1 MASSPINRSLL
12 LAAALVLGG
21 AARLAAAQQVEL
33 HLASGQVVKGE
44 MIGQDDKEVRVKSA
58 IATKTGTMSVTMGY
72 KREAIL
78 SIVTLAD
85 PEVDFTKRAAA
96 AKSADD
102 HAALAA
108 WCRDQAMPDR
118 AAAQAQEALAQ
129 TADQPVALALLKD
142 LGWIQVEGKWVK
154 ESEWLAAQGKVRYQG
169 QILTTAEAEAL
180 KEKAKEGAAHDNAQ
194 KDLDGK
200 AAYIV
205 TLDKQLADLQKR
217 PALIDAELA
226 KANTALAAAQ
236 GQAQRVTQAKA
247 TYDGAQRNLTQAQQQ
262 NQGSTQRPGGP
273 GTPANA
279 NTVNLQPL
287 FQAVEDARKAY
298 NQARADAGGAESE
311 VTRQQ
316 GAVTTLNEEKKNL
329 ERKKTD
335 LAARRVRAVKELEA
349 AQAALGKQGGAPA
362 AGAKPAAAAPAKP

>member
-1 MASSPINRSLL
+1 MTSSPVNRSIL
-12 LAAALVLGG
+12 LATALLLGG
-21 AARLAAAQQVEL
+21 AGRLAAAQQVEL

-44 MIGQDDKEVRVKSA
+44 MLGQDDKEVRVKSA

-72 KREAIL
+72 KREAIQ
-78 SIVTLAD
+78 SIVMLAD

-142 LGWIQVEGKWVK
+142 LGWIQAEGKWVK
-154 ESEWLAAQGKVRYQG
+154 ESESLASQGKVRYQG
-169 QILTTAEAEAL
+169 QIMTIAEAEAL

-194 KDLDGK
+194 KDVDGK

-217 PALIDAELA
+217 PAVLDAELA
-226 KANTALAAAQ
+226 KANTALATAQ

-247 TYDGAQRNLTQAQQQ
+247 TYDGAQRSLTQAQQQ
-262 NQGSTQRPGGP
+262 NQGSSQRPGGA

-316 GAVTTLNEEKKNL
+316 GAVTALNEEKKNL

-335 LAARRVRAVKELEA
+335 LTARRVRAVKDLEA
-349 AQAALGKQGGAPA
+349 AQAALGKQGAAPA
-362 AGAKPAAAAPAKP
+362 AGTKPAAAAPSKP

>member
-1 MASSPINRSLL
+1 MASTFISRPLL
-12 LAAALVLGG
+12 LAAALLLGG
-21 AARLAAAQQVEL
+21 AARLGAAQQVEL

-44 MIGQDDKEVRVKSA
+44 VIAQDDTEVRVKSA

-72 KREAIL
+72 KRESIL

-85 PEVDFTKRAAA
+85 PEVDFAKRAAA

-142 LGWIQVEGKWVK
+142 LGWIQADGKWVK

-169 QILTTAEAEAL
+169 QVMTIPEAEAL
-180 KEKAKEGAAHDNAQ
+180 KEKAKEGAAHDSAQ
-194 KDLDGK
+194 KDVEGK
-200 AAYIV
+200 AAYIAS
-205 TLDKQLADLQKR
+205 LDKQLADLQKR
-217 PALIDAELA
+217 PALLDAELA
-226 KANTALAAAQ
+226 KANAALAAAQ

-247 TYDGAQRNLTQAQQQ
+247 TYDGAQRNLTQAQAQ
-262 NQGSTQRPGGP
+262 NQSSAQRPGGA

-287 FQAVEDARKAY
+287 YQAVEDARKAY

-316 GAVTTLNEEKKNL
+316 GAVATLNDEKKNL
-329 ERKKTD
+329 EKKKTD
-335 LAARRVRAVKELEA
+335 LTARRVRAVKELET
-349 AQAALGKQGGAPA
+349 AQAALAKPGGAPA
-362 AGAKPAAAAPAKP
+362 AGAKPAAATPAKP